1 MNLRGGMP
9 YESARSTPRP
19 RRMCILQEKVR
30 LRVKPPAAPHPGHVT
45 ALVCSVSPAGCSVIG
60 RAKKNILNHKRTPS
74 EIRSYTKAAPWRHL
88 CLFEESSY
96 GTVKTTE
103 WTCWLG
109 ADCLKFLFKHLLQL
123 QSSGDTIRTLSPL
136 FAYLR
141 TLTYD
146 SKLKVFCIIYFVLHY
161 CTYSYRTN
169 KYK

>member
-1 MNLRGGMP
+1 MSLRGGMP

-45 ALVCSVSPAGCSVIG
+45 ASVRSVSPAGCSVIG

-109 ADCLKFLFKHLLQL
+109 ADCFKIPLQTFVTKLRWHYSHTVALICLSTHTHIRFKTESFLYNIFRFTLL
-123 QSSGDTIRTLSPL
+123 
-136 FAYLR
+136 Y
-141 TLTYD
+141 
-146 SKLKVFCIIYFVLHY
+146 VFV
-161 CTYSYRTN
+161 SY
-169 KYK
+169 